1 MLSTAPKEAGGC
13 ILLCAGRSKW
23 KSRVATQS
31 KLTLSKPRQ
40 LWEHRYQ
47 QGGGSSCGMAGVSP
61 ANYDA
66 TADGKRFVM
75 VEDKDRDTVA
85 RQVNVVLNF
94 AQELKRAASSRR
106 N

>member
-1 MLSTAPKEAGGC
+1 
-13 ILLCAGRSKW
+13 
-23 KSRVATQS
+23 
-31 KLTLSKPRQ
+31 
-40 LWEHRYQ
+40 
-47 QGGGSSCGMAGVSP
+47 MAGVSP

-66 TADGKRFVM
+66 TADGERFVM